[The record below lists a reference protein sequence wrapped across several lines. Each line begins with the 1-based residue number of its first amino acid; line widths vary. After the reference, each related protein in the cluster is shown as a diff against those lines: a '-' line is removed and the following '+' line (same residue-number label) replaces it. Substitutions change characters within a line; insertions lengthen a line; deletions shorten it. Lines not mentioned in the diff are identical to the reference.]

1 MTSDLNYDIACTN
14 DMCRAQK
21 PNIKIA
27 TTIENHVMLR
37 LKRFCWLCE
46 PELNETIILIT
57 NDLTATCI
65 SLLYYI
71 FLTFMS

>member
-21 PNIKIA
+21 PNIKVA
-27 TTIENHVMLR
+27 TTIER
-37 LKRFCWLCE
+37 D
-46 PELNETIILIT
+46 PQLNETIILIT

-71 FLTFMS
+71 FLIFMS